1 MLIIMDDIILARALH
16 VLAVV
21 IWIGGVAMATTV
33 VIPAVRRGDLG
44 KDRLQAF
51 QAIEHRFV
59 RQARTAV
66 IIVGLTGL
74 YMLWRLD
81 LWDRF
86 QAASFWWMHAMVC
99 VWLLFAFALFVAE
112 PFILRRRFRRWATEQ
127 PGIAFAWLHRAHW
140 VLLTL
145 ALVTILGAVAG
156 SHGLSL
162 F

>member
-86 QAASFWWMHAMVC
+86 QAATFWWMHAMVC

-112 PFILRRRFRRWATEQ
+112 PFILRHRFRRWATEQ